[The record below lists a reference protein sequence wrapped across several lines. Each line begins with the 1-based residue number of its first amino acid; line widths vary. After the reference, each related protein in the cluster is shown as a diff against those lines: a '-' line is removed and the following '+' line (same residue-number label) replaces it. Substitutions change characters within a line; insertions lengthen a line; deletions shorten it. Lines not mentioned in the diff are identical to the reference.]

1 MKRVVSIAWGVVRNS
16 ADAEDLAQEAFVK
29 AFENIG
35 RFKIGEPFGPWIY
48 RIVTN
53 LGLDVMK
60 HRKRFRHEEI
70 TDSAPAARG
79 DRADLPAISNELAE
93 RIDRGIES
101 LPEMQRIVARLYLV
115 EEFGH
120 AEIAKMTG
128 LSEGTVR
135 SHLSL
140 ARGKLKEKLADLHGG
155 SNDCQRQLPR
165 SPSHRCAATPLRAG
179 RDDVHPHRRARPRT
193 HRRRIGH
200 RDRTNPGALVLPR
213 HRIAGHA
220 RRRRAPRHPVGRT
233 ISRRVSSLARFDDE

>member
-1 MKRVVSIAWGVVRNS
+1 MHATSMFGEAGAGSLGFDRLVFAAKRAQTRSATNEDPIEARAIAAVKAGDAASYDYLVSKYTKRVISIAWGIVRNP

-29 AFENIG
+29 AFESVG
-35 RFKIGEPFGPWIY
+35 RFKTGEPFGPWIY

-53 LGLDVMK
+53 LSLDVMK

-70 TDSAPAARG
+70 SDAVPAERR
-79 DRADLPAISNELAE
+79 DRTDLPAIANELAA

-115 EEFGH
+115 EEFEH
-120 AEIAKMTG
+120 SEIAKMTG

-155 SNDCQRQLPR
+155 SND
-165 SPSHRCAATPLRAG
+165 
-179 RDDVHPHRRARPRT
+179 
-193 HRRRIGH
+193 
-200 RDRTNPGALVLPR
+200 
-213 HRIAGHA
+213 
-220 RRRRAPRHPVGRT
+220 
-233 ISRRVSSLARFDDE
+233 

>member
-1 MKRVVSIAWGVVRNS
+1 MMDATSMFGGAAAGSLGFDRLAFAPKRAQTRSATTEDPIEARAIAAVKAGDAESYGYLVSKYMKRVISIAWGIVRNP

-29 AFENIG
+29 AFQSVG
-35 RFKIGEPFGPWIY
+35 RFKTGEPFGPWIY

-60 HRKRFRHEEI
+60 HRNRFRHEEI
-70 TDSAPAARG
+70 TDAAPAARR
-79 DRADLPAISNELAE
+79 DRADLPAIANELAK

-115 EEFGH
+115 DEFGH
-120 AEIAKMTG
+120 AEIAVMTG

-155 SNDCQRQLPR
+155 SND
-165 SPSHRCAATPLRAG
+165 
-179 RDDVHPHRRARPRT
+179 
-193 HRRRIGH
+193 
-200 RDRTNPGALVLPR
+200 
-213 HRIAGHA
+213 
-220 RRRRAPRHPVGRT
+220 
-233 ISRRVSSLARFDDE
+233 

>member
-1 MKRVVSIAWGVVRNS
+1 MDTTSMFGGAAAGSLALDRLVFAAERAQTRSAANEDPIEARAIAAVKAGDAGSYDYLVSKYMKRVVSIGWGIVRNA

-29 AFENIG
+29 AFESVS
-35 RFKIGEPFGPWIY
+35 RFKSGEPFGPWIY

-53 LGLDVMK
+53 LALDVVK

-70 TDSAPAARG
+70 TDAAPAARR
-79 DRADLPAISNELAE
+79 DRADLPALANELAQ

-140 ARGKLKEKLADLHGG
+140 ARGKLKERLADIHGG
-155 SNDCQRQLPR
+155 NND
-165 SPSHRCAATPLRAG
+165 
-179 RDDVHPHRRARPRT
+179 
-193 HRRRIGH
+193 
-200 RDRTNPGALVLPR
+200 
-213 HRIAGHA
+213 
-220 RRRRAPRHPVGRT
+220 
-233 ISRRVSSLARFDDE
+233 